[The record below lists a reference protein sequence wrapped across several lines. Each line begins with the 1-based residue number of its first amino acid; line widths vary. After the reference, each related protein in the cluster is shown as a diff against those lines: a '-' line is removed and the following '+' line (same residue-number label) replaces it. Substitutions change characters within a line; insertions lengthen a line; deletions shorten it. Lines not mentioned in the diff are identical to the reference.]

1 MKSMFN
7 LFRRCDCEFEII
19 RKTITQS
26 SAGLKLKA
34 RNFMFAKQVK
44 YIRHVISETWVK
56 MDAKKVE
63 AVMNRHVISE
73 TWVKMDAKK
82 VEAVMKWTEPVN
94 NTQVKSLTGIC
105 CFR

>member
-63 AVMNRHVISE
+63 AVM
-73 TWVKMDAKK
+73 
-82 VEAVMKWTEPVN
+82 KWTEPVN
-94 NTQVKSLTGIC
+94 NTQVKS
-105 CFR
+105 